1 VSGNGRSFESGRGN
15 RRTVDRD
22 ESLGTVVERE
32 PTPQK
37 DGVCGPVNVFAVSN
51 GNTDMGKTTVSAKV
65 PEELK
70 EQLDQAEI
78 NISEAIREALE
89 ERIRQQRRAE
99 LGHRA
104 SEIQSSIESE
114 RITAAVRSDRDDR

>member
-1 VSGNGRSFESGRGN
+1 VAEGTAGRSIGT
-15 RRTVDRD
+15 RTRS
-22 ESLGTVVERE
+22 ETVVERE

-37 DGVCGPVNVFAVSN
+37 TGVYDYVNALVVSN
-51 GNTDMGKTTVSAKV
+51 SNTDMGTTTVSAKI

-70 EQLDQAEI
+70 EQLDQADV

-99 LGHRA
+99 LRQRA